1 MVGAELSKRKRMNE
15 KGKEMNCW
23 LTANG
28 IGVDGV
34 KTMSEV
40 LKANTTLTSLVL
52 LCKEEEKTE
61 RKLNVMNEHQAM
73 RSEQKVQRQ

>member
-1 MVGAELSKRKRMNE
+1 M
-15 KGKEMNCW
+15 
-23 LTANG
+23 TANG

-52 LCKEEEKTE
+52 LCQEEEKTE
-61 RKLNVMNEHQAM
+61 KIMNMMNEHQAM
-73 RSEQKVQRQ
+73 RSEPKVQRQ